1 MSLIREFSK
10 KNIGIRALELNEED
24 FEMSKNHGPF
34 FLIIDQNVEQIIGKV
49 IKNLTIE
56 QNVFFLS
63 EKSMEFFE
71 AYTVNDKEIKRL
83 IGSFQ
88 ENQFHSFEG
97 KHLLERRANFYGQEF
112 KVMTEHEPPYIYIK
126 KRHDNHYDPQIEA
139 FEVTKITSGSYFDLL
154 KSLEISL
161 NFTTRLYKRKDG
173 VWGVPKIH
181 PNGTVENYGMLKN
194 LVEKSADLIVAS
206 ILITPQR
213 SMAIDYFQIL
223 AYPDGGVFIPTKMQ
237 ESFSIKQYL
246 TPFTFLALVAGVM
259 IFIIQGLVFNL
270 FQIMTGN
277 KIVSS
282 KISSEEALFLMNL
295 YLGN

>member
-1 MSLIREFSK
+1 MTI
-10 KNIGIRALELNEED
+10 NI
-24 FEMSKNHGPF
+24 
-34 FLIIDQNVEQIIGKV
+34 
-49 IKNLTIE
+49 
-56 QNVFFLS
+56 
-63 EKSMEFFE
+63 
-71 AYTVNDKEIKRL
+71 
-83 IGSFQ
+83 
-88 ENQFHSFEG
+88 NQS
-97 KHLLERRANFYGQEF
+97 
-112 KVMTEHEPPYIYIK
+112 
-126 KRHDNHYDPQIEA
+126 
-139 FEVTKITSGSYFDLL
+139 
-154 KSLEISL
+154 
-161 NFTTRLYKRKDG
+161 
-173 VWGVPKIH
+173 KIH